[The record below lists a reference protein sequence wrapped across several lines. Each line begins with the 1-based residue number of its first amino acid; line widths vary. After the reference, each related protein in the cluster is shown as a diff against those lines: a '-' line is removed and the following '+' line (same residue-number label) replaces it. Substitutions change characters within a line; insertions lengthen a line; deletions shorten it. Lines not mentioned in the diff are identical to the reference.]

1 MSKDLYKVLEVD
13 ATASTSDIKSAY
25 RRLVNIYHPDKNKDP
40 GAEDKFKE
48 IASAYEVLGNETKK
62 KEYDLQ
68 NSNRGYNGE
77 SRRNHHYTW
86 EKHGPNVW
94 DDLNYEDIFKGFNG
108 FAGMDE
114 NPKGPDVNIFCH
126 LTLEEMFT
134 GVEKEITLSTG
145 KVKIKIPKGISEGTQ
160 LKLQGKGDAPE
171 RGSGPRGSAI
181 IHIKELVHAKFKREK
196 DNLIYELHLG
206 ICDMLLGCQ
215 VLIPYINGE
224 VRVTVPPLME
234 EGHKLRLKGKGFKE
248 GDMEVILKIYYPK
261 TLSTNERRLL
271 EELSSCANMKSLS
284 VKSKNRN

>member
-1 MSKDLYKVLEVD
+1 MSKDLYKILEVD
-13 ATASTSDIKSAY
+13 AGASTSDIKSAY

-48 IASAYEVLGNETKK
+48 IASAYEILGNETKK
-62 KEYDLQ
+62 KEYDRQ
-68 NSNRGYNGE
+68 NSR
-77 SRRNHHYTW
+77 
-86 EKHGPNVW
+86 EKTYKKPYDSWGTGDF
-94 DDLNYEDIFKGFNG
+94 DDLFRDYGSFDGFHKWGGN
-108 FAGMDE
+108 E
-114 NPKGPDVNIFCH
+114 NPTGPDVNIFCH

-134 GVEKEITLSTG
+134 GGEKEFTLSTG
-145 KVKIKIPKGISEGTQ
+145 KIKINIPKGMSEGQ
-160 LKLQGKGDAPE
+160 KLKLQGKGDAPD
-171 RGSGPRGSAI
+171 RGSGPRGNAI
-181 IHIKELVHAKFKREK
+181 IHIKELVHSKFRRENN
-196 DNLIYELHLG
+196 NLIYDLYLG

-234 EGHKLRLKGKGFKE
+234 DGHRLRLKGKGFKD

-271 EELSSCANMKSLS
+271 EELSNCANMKNLS

>member
-13 ATASTSDIKSAY
+13 VSASTSDIKSAY

-48 IASAYEVLGNETKK
+48 IASAYEILGNETKK

-68 NSNRGYNGE
+68 NTPRSSNRDTYN
-77 SRRNHHYTW
+77 SWRRHNS
-86 EKHGPNVW
+86 NIW
-94 DDLNYEDIFKGFNG
+94 DDYNYEEMFKGFNG

-126 LTLEEMFT
+126 LTLEEMFS
-134 GVEKEITLSTG
+134 GVEKEITLTSG
-145 KVKIKIPKGISEGTQ
+145 KVKINIPKGISSETK
-160 LKLQGKGDAPE
+160 LKLQGKGDLPD
-171 RGSGPRGSAI
+171 RGNGPRGNAV
-181 IHIKELVHAKFKREK
+181 IHIKELVHSKFRREK

-234 EGHKLRLKGKGFKE
+234 DGNKLRLKGKGFKE

-271 EELSSCANMKSLS
+271 EELSSCANMKNLS